1 MRSSHS
7 GSEQEGY
14 LGAEIV
20 ERGVRMLPC
29 VYECIADCRTL
40 LAFLAIKKEEWER
53 VTA

>member
-7 GSEQEGY
+7 GSEEGY